1 MSLELYP
8 YQLEV
13 LDTIRPGSILCGG
26 VGSGKSRTALAYYF
40 LKIGQGSLKIN
51 REGAYKPMTKPT
63 PLFIITTA
71 RKRDTKEWEKELLPF
86 RLGGPDV
93 VIDSWNKIQSYVNIK
108 DAFFI
113 FDEQRVIGSGAWVKA
128 FLKITKVNQ
137 WILLTA
143 TPGDTWLDY
152 IPVFVA
158 NGFYKNRTEFL
169 RKHVIFNRFVKYPKV
184 EKFVNTHRLHF
195 LRDEILIKMDYK
207 NTTRSHYKDIYTN
220 YSKEQLDQVLKDRW
234 NIFKD
239 EPISDVAQLVYILR
253 RVVNSDSSKL
263 IALQELLQTH
273 PRIIVF
279 YNFNYELEMLR
290 DFARDN
296 TYPYAEWNGHN
307 HEPIP
312 STPGW
317 LYLVQYAAGAEGWNC
332 IETNALVFFSQNYSY
347 RTTVQAAGRIDR
359 VNTPFSD
366 LYYYRLRT
374 TANIDN
380 AISSIHKQKKDFNER
395 SFIEELESREK
406 HAL

>member
-1 MSLELYP
+1 MALDLYP
-8 YQLEV
+8 YQFEV
-13 LDTIRPGSILCGG
+13 LDSIRPGSILCGG
-26 VGSGKSRTALAYYF
+26 VGSGKSRTALVYYF
-40 LKIGQGSLKIN
+40 LKIGNGSLKIN
-51 REGAYKPMTKPT
+51 KQGVYKPMETPT
-63 PLFIITTA
+63 PLYIITTA

-86 RLGGPDV
+86 RLGEGEV
-93 VIDSWNKIQSYVNIK
+93 VVDSWNKIQDYVHVK

-158 NGFYKNRTEFL
+158 NGYYKNRTEFL

-184 EKFVNTHRLHF
+184 EKFVHTHRLHF
-195 LRDEILIKMDYK
+195 LRDQVLIKMDYK
-207 NTTRSHYKDIYTN
+207 NKTRTHYKDVYTT
-220 YSKEQLDQVLKDRW
+220 YSQEQHDKVMKDRW

-239 EPISDVAQLVYILR
+239 EPIPDAAQLVYILR
-253 RVVNSDSSKL
+253 RVVNSDVSKL
-263 IALQELLQTH
+263 ASVGELLKKH
-273 PRIIVF
+273 PKLIVF
-279 YNFNYELEMLR
+279 YNFNYELDMLR
-290 DFARDN
+290 EYAQEIK
-296 TYPYAEWNGHN
+296 YPYAEWNGHK

-312 STPGW
+312 TTDQW
-317 LYLVQYAAGAEGWNC
+317 LYLVQYTAGAEGWNC

-359 VNTPFSD
+359 VNTPYSD

-374 TANIDN
+374 TAGIDN
-380 AISSIHKQKKDFNER
+380 AISSTHKQKKDFNER
-395 SFIEELESREK
+395 SFIANLNPREK